1 MSKYFLVTIE
11 EMSSQT
17 YKVKADDIEEA
28 EKKVE
33 AAYENG
39 NVAFYNTEI
48 NTVGRNVRD
57 ENLNYYEELE

>member
-17 YKVKADDIEEA
+17 YKVKANSIEEA
-28 EKKVE
+28 ENKVD
-33 AAYENG
+33 AAYVNG
-39 NVAFYNTEI
+39 NVAFFNTEI
-48 NTVGRNVRD
+48 NTVGREVGD